1 MTKKI
6 LKEIS
11 LPHAL
16 VVYLERVDYEVKSYQ
31 SLLTF
36 AINNNLYDSENFKKY
51 EQEYLEKF
59 VEYDLL
65 KQEILNKF
73 TPEEYRKSPWEI
85 FYQTENLCFY
95 EGSF

>member
-1 MTKKI
+1 MAKKI

-36 AINNNLYDSENFKKY
+36 AINNNLYNSENFKKY
-51 EQEYLEKF
+51 E
-59 VEYDLL
+59 
-65 KQEILNKF
+65 
-73 TPEEYRKSPWEI
+73 
-85 FYQTENLCFY
+85 
-95 EGSF
+95 

>member
-1 MTKKI
+1 MAKKI

-36 AINNNLYDSENFKKY
+36 AINNNLYNSENFKKY

-65 KQEILNKF
+65 KQEIINKF
-73 TPEEYRKSPWEI
+73 FYTLFRDSLHKNEI
-85 FYQTENLCFY
+85 LNIL
-95 EGSF
+95 